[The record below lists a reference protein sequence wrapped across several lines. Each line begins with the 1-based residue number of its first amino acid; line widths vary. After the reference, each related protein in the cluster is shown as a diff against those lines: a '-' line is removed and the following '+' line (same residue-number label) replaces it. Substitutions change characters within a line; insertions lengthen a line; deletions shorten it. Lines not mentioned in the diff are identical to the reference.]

1 MDYNSKSVIESET
14 MVHHSNHP
22 LLQSL
27 VNTLRDNRLGSL
39 PFRHGIEQ
47 ITKLLAYEAL
57 RDAELQ
63 PKTITTWQGEQ
74 AFSFLNESSIMVV
87 SVLRAALPMHL
98 SLIDVI
104 PEAVSG
110 FLGMKRDEETHES
123 VLYYDRVGDCSGK
136 TVIIVDPMVATGG
149 SLCDAIEVVKQ
160 KGAVRIITL
169 NILASPEGVT
179 CVLEAH
185 PDITMVVAA
194 IDKKLSDDKFI
205 LPGLG
210 DAGDRAFNTL

>member
-1 MDYNSKSVIESET
+1 

-27 VNTLRDNRLGSL
+27 VNTLRNNSL
-39 PFRHGIEQ
+39 ESLRFRHGIEQ
-47 ITKLLAYEAL
+47 ITKMLAYEAFREMPL
-57 RDAELQ
+57 LS
-63 PKTITTWQGEQ
+63 KTIPTWQGEK
-74 AFSFLNESSIMVV
+74 AFSFLDEPSMMVV
-87 SVLRAALPMHL
+87 SVLRAALPMHM

-149 SLCDAIEVVKQ
+149 SLCDAIKVVKR
-160 KGAVRIITL
+160 KGAIRIITL
-169 NILASPEGVT
+169 NILASPEGMKSVMET
-179 CVLEAH
+179 H
-185 PDITMVVAA
+185 PDVTMVVASV
-194 IDKKLSDDKFI
+194 DEKLSDEKFI